1 MADPKIVRGDIT
13 YTKIDGEWY
22 KSTGIGD
29 SRVPIEIQDPSPRT
43 LDEIYQS
50 ETPGQA
56 VTKTPP
62 PAAPAPA
69 PSGAILTTDQVDTFT
84 KLIRDNP
91 KGWENFITT
100 IKQTYPEIFGDI
112 EPYTEEEKSKWSA
125 EKLAT
130 HLQDQEEYKKV
141 PKPDVDPASQTT
153 KDIII
158 LADPCKNNFFAQVEA
173 YLGNF
178 FKLITR
184 VGNFA
189 LNLPGE
195 IKEVVG
201 LIGSAAKQFIGQIM
215 NTVTKKLIKWI
226 NKGMLALTQQIFNTI
241 TSPVDAL
248 AKAVGMQEGL
258 MNPVNALF
266 KAIKC
271 LAAKVSDALTGVI
284 EDMIVS
290 MVKNVLNV
298 PTCAVQEFIGALTGK
313 ITGLIDSALGPLLGP
328 IQSVLGTVFK
338 VRDAVLSGINTI
350 RKIANLFKCGE
361 KRKCPTTYKYKIDVG
376 ILKDRDNE
384 EQKDALDKALDFSLS
399 KGASNLIG
407 DFQNEYGSWSIFGGE
422 APDAADGTLPP
433 CNTGNIFKCGTPKV
447 EFFGGGGSGVAGEV
461 ILGNFINKL
470 DQDDIF
476 GGVQKTASIVG
487 VNITQ
492 PGEGYTEA
500 PFVSFSDGCE
510 QGYGAY
516 GRAIID
522 TNRNSPT
529 YGEVTSVVVFSEGE
543 NYPAED
549 PQDSF
554 IDTVVIEN
562 PGSGY
567 ADDDVVENDDVTV
580 TFRGGSIS
588 RVELKNQSAY
598 RSLPELNIRTLTG
611 SGAILR
617 PVMTTRRRPQTEVAR
632 VIDCV
637 S

>member
-1 MADPKIVRGDIT
+1 MAEIKYEKFGLNEKGEQVYVIYDPAKG
-13 YTKIDGEWY
+13 G
-22 KSTGIGD
+22 S
-29 SRVPIEIQDPSPRT
+29 
-43 LDEIYQS
+43 YQS
-50 ETPGQA
+50 TVLPEGAEEIGVSALPQPGTQP
-56 VTKTPP
+56 TTI
-62 PAAPAPA
+62 PAPLPPGPTT
-69 PSGAILTTDQVDTFT
+69 PSGAGLTTDQVDTFT
-84 KLIRDNP
+84 QLIRDNP
-91 KGWENFITT
+91 KGWEGSIKT
-100 IKQTYPEIFGDI
+100 IKEVYPEIFGDV
-112 EPYTEEEKSKWSA
+112 EPYTEDQKSKWSA
-125 EKLAT
+125 EQLADY
-130 HLQDQEEYKKV
+130 LQRRDEYKKA
-141 PKPDVDPASQTT
+141 PKPDVDPASITT
-153 KDIII
+153 GDVII
-158 LADPCKNNFFAQVEA
+158 LADPCKNNFFAQTEA
-173 YLGNF
+173 YLSNF

-195 IKEVVG
+195 ISEVVG
-201 LIGSAAKQFIGQIM
+201 LIGSAAKGFIGQIM
-215 NTVTKKLIKWI
+215 NTVTKALTKWI
-226 NKGMLALTQQIFNTI
+226 KSGMASLAQQIFNTVA
-241 TSPVDAL
+241 SPIDAL
-248 AKAVGMQEGL
+248 AKVVGVQSDL
-258 MNPVNALF
+258 LNPVNALF

-284 EDMIVS
+284 EDMIVG

-313 ITGLIDSALGPLLGP
+313 ITGLIDSFLGPLLGP

-338 VRDAVLSGINTI
+338 VRDAVLTGINTI

-384 EQKDALDKALDFSLS
+384 EQKDDLDKALDFSLS
-399 KGASNLIG
+399 GTVGRGLN
-407 DFQNEYGSWSIFGGE
+407 DFQNEYGNWSIFGEKVG
-422 APDAADGTLPP
+422 DSDGTLPP

-500 PFVSFSDGCE
+500 PFVAFSDGCE

-543 NYPAED
+543 NYPAEA

-554 IDTVVIEN
+554 IDTVVIED
-562 PGSGY
+562 PGTGY

-580 TFRGGSIS
+580 TFSGGSIS
-588 RVELKNQSAY
+588 KVELKKQSAY
-598 RSLPELNIRTLTG
+598 RSLPELNIRTITG
-611 SGAILR
+611 SGAIIR

>member
-1 MADPKIVRGDIT
+1 MA
-13 YTKIDGEWY
+13 
-22 KSTGIGD
+22 
-29 SRVPIEIQDPSPRT
+29 Q
-43 LDEIYQS
+43 Q
-50 ETPGQA
+50 
-56 VTKTPP
+56 
-62 PAAPAPA
+62 
-69 PSGAILTTDQVDTFT
+69 LTTEQLDTFNQ
-84 KLIRDNP
+84 LIKDNP
-91 KGWENFITT
+91 PGWEGTIAT
-100 IKQTYPEIFGDI
+100 IKKTYPEEFAGV
-112 EPYTEEEKSKWSA
+112 EPYTEEEKLKWSA
-125 EKLAT
+125 EELVT
-130 HLQDQEEYKKV
+130 YQQRREEYKKA
-141 PKPDVDPASQTT
+141 PKPDVDPASITT
-153 KDIII
+153 GDVII
-158 LADPCKNNFFAQVEA
+158 LADPCKNNFFAQTEA
-173 YLGNF
+173 YLSNF

-184 VGNFA
+184 VGNFY

-195 IKEVVG
+195 ISEVVG
-201 LIGSAAKQFIGQIM
+201 LIGTAAKGFIGQIM
-215 NTVTKKLIKWI
+215 NTVTKALTKWI
-226 NKGMLALTQQIFNTI
+226 KSGMAALAQQIFNTVA
-241 TSPVDAL
+241 SPIDAL
-248 AKAVGMQEGL
+248 AKVVGVQSDL
-258 MNPVNALF
+258 LNPVNALF

-284 EDMIVS
+284 EDMIVG

-313 ITGLIDSALGPLLGP
+313 ITGLIDSFLGPLLGP

-338 VRDAVLSGINTI
+338 VRDAVLTGINTI
-350 RKIANLFKCGE
+350 RKVANLFKCGE
-361 KRKCPTTYKYKIDVG
+361 KKKCPTTYKYKIDVG
-376 ILKDRDNE
+376 ILKDRDND
-384 EQKDALDKALDFSLS
+384 EQKDDLDKALDFSLS
-399 KGASNLIG
+399 GTVGRGLN
-407 DFQNEYGSWSIFGGE
+407 DFQNEYGNWSIFGEKVG
-422 APDAADGTLPP
+422 DSDGTLPP

-500 PFVSFSDGCE
+500 PFVAFSDGCE

-554 IDTVVIEN
+554 IDTVVIED
-562 PGSGY
+562 PGTGY

-580 TFRGGSIS
+580 TFSGGSIS
-588 RVELKNQSAY
+588 KVELKKQSAY
-598 RSLPELNIRTLTG
+598 RSLPELNIRTITG
-611 SGAILR
+611 SGAIIR

>member
-1 MADPKIVRGDIT
+1 MAAQQVAAQ
-13 YTKIDGEWY
+13 E
-22 KSTGIGD
+22 S
-29 SRVPIEIQDPSPRT
+29 
-43 LDEIYQS
+43 
-50 ETPGQA
+50 PGQ
-56 VTKTPP
+56 VKTQTPP
-62 PAAPAPA
+62 PAAPVPGLQAAADIDYLSPEQ
-69 PSGAILTTDQVDTFT
+69 IDTFT
-84 KLIRDNP
+84 QLIKDSP
-91 KGWENFITT
+91 KGWEGSIKT
-100 IKQTYPEIFGDI
+100 IKDVYPDIFGDI
-112 EPYTEEEKSKWSA
+112 EPYTEKEKSQWTA
-125 EKLAT
+125 EQLAEY
-130 HLQDQEEYKKV
+130 QQRREEYKKA
-141 PKPDVDPASQTT
+141 PKPETDPASITT
-153 KDIII
+153 GDVII
-158 LADPCKNNFFAQVEA
+158 LADPCKNNFFAQVES
-173 YLGNF
+173 YLSNF

-195 IKEVVG
+195 ISEVVG
-201 LIGSAAKQFIGQIM
+201 LIGSAAKGFIGQIM

-226 NKGMLALTQQIFNTI
+226 KSGMAALAQQIFNTVA
-241 TSPVDAL
+241 SPIEAL
-248 AKAVGMQEGL
+248 AKVVGVQSDL
-258 MNPVNALF
+258 LNPVNALF

-271 LAAKVSDALTGVI
+271 LAAKISDALTGVI
-284 EDMIVS
+284 EDMIVG
-290 MVKNVLNV
+290 MVKNCLNV
-298 PTCAVQEFIGALTGK
+298 PVCAVQEFIGALTGK
-313 ITGLIDSALGPLLGP
+313 ITGLIDSFLGPLLGP
-328 IQSVLGTVFK
+328 IQSILGTVFK
-338 VRDAVLSGINTI
+338 IRDAVLGGINTI
-350 RKIANLFKCGE
+350 RKIANLLKCGE
-361 KRKCPTTYKYKIDVG
+361 KKKCPTTYKYKIDVG

-384 EQKDALDKALDFSLS
+384 EQKDGLDKALDFSLS

-407 DFQNEYGSWSIFGGE
+407 DFQEQYGKWSIFGENVG
-422 APDAADGTLPP
+422 DADGTLPP

-476 GGVQKTASIVG
+476 GGIQKTASIVG

-492 PGEGYTEA
+492 PGEGYTED
-500 PFVSFSDGCE
+500 PFVAFSDGCE

-543 NYPAED
+543 NYPAEA

-554 IDTVVIEN
+554 IDTVVIED

-567 ADDDVVENDDVTV
+567 ADDDVVENDDVAV
-580 TFRGGSIS
+580 TFSGGSIS
-588 RVELKNQSAY
+588 RVELKNQTAY

>member
-1 MADPKIVRGDIT
+1 
-13 YTKIDGEWY
+13 
-22 KSTGIGD
+22 
-29 SRVPIEIQDPSPRT
+29 
-43 LDEIYQS
+43 
-50 ETPGQA
+50 
-56 VTKTPP
+56 
-62 PAAPAPA
+62 
-69 PSGAILTTDQVDTFT
+69 
-84 KLIRDNP
+84 
-91 KGWENFITT
+91 
-100 IKQTYPEIFGDI
+100 
-112 EPYTEEEKSKWSA
+112 
-125 EKLAT
+125 
-130 HLQDQEEYKKV
+130 
-141 PKPDVDPASQTT
+141 
-153 KDIII
+153 
-158 LADPCKNNFFAQVEA
+158 
-173 YLGNF
+173 
-178 FKLITR
+178 
-184 VGNFA
+184 
-189 LNLPGE
+189 
-195 IKEVVG
+195 
-201 LIGSAAKQFIGQIM
+201 
-215 NTVTKKLIKWI
+215 
-226 NKGMLALTQQIFNTI
+226 
-241 TSPVDAL
+241 
-248 AKAVGMQEGL
+248 
-258 MNPVNALF
+258 
-266 KAIKC
+266 
-271 LAAKVSDALTGVI
+271 
-284 EDMIVS
+284 
-290 MVKNVLNV
+290 LNV